1 MIDEK
6 FIIVS
11 TILYLYGSST
21 YLIDTIKG
29 KVKPNKV
36 SWSMWAIAPL
46 IAFAAQ
52 VKQGVG
58 IQSLMTFLAGFI
70 PLLVFIASFLN
81 KKSYWKIEKFDLA
94 CGLFSIV
101 GLILWYITK
110 IGNIAILFSIISDA
124 TASIPTIT
132 KSWKYPETE
141 NYKLFLFASINAAV
155 NLLTLK
161 TWDFAHYSFS
171 LYIFILCAIVAV
183 LIKFKLGKKFQLSK
197 SSRS

>member
-6 FIIVS
+6 FIIIS
-11 TILYLYGSST
+11 TILYIYGSST

-36 SWSMWAIAPL
+36 SWSMWSLSPL

-52 VKQGVG
+52 LKQGVG
-58 IQSLMTFLAGFI
+58 IQSLATFLAGFI
-70 PLLVFIASFLN
+70 PLLVFISSFFN
-81 KKSYWKIEKFDLA
+81 KKSYWKIELFDLA
-94 CGLFSIV
+94 CGVFSV
-101 GLILWYITK
+101 LGLILWYITK

-124 TASIPTIT
+124 TASIPTVT

-155 NLLTLK
+155 NMLTLK

-171 LYIFILCAIVAV
+171 LYIFFICLLVTV
-183 LIKFKLGKKFQLSK
+183 LVKFKLGKRFTKNIS
-197 SSRS
+197 

>member
-6 FIIVS
+6 FIIIT

-29 KVKPNKV
+29 KVKPNRV

-58 IQSLMTFLAGFI
+58 IQSLATFLAGFI
-70 PLLVFIASFLN
+70 PLLVFIASFFN
-81 KKSYWKIEKFDLA
+81 KKSFWKINIFDLS
-94 CGLFSIV
+94 CGFMSII
-101 GLILWYITK
+101 GLVLWFVTK
-110 IGNIAILFSIISDA
+110 IGNVAILFSIISDA
-124 TASIPTIT
+124 TASIPTIV

-141 NYKLFLFASINAAV
+141 NYKLFLFASLNAGV

-171 LYIFILCAIVAV
+171 LYIFILCAIVAG
-183 LIKFKLGKKFQLSK
+183 LIKFKIGKKVK
-197 SSRS
+197 IT

>member
-6 FIIVS
+6 FIIIT

-29 KVKPNKV
+29 KVKPNRV

-46 IAFAAQ
+46 IAFVAQ

-70 PLLVFIASFLN
+70 PLLVFIASFFN
-81 KKSYWKIEKFDLA
+81 KKAYWKIELFDLV
-94 CGLFSIV
+94 CGVFSV
-101 GLILWYITK
+101 LGLILWYITK
-110 IGNIAILFSIISDA
+110 IGNVAILFSIISDA
-124 TASIPTIT
+124 TASIPTIA

-141 NYKLFLFASINAAV
+141 NYKLFLFASLNAGV

-171 LYIFILCAIVAV
+171 LYIFIVCALVTV
-183 LIKFKLGKKFQLSK
+183 LIKFKPGKK
-197 SSRS
+197 

>member
-21 YLIDTIKG
+21 YLIDTING

-36 SWSMWAIAPL
+36 SWSMWAFAPL

-52 VKQGVG
+52 IKQGVG

-183 LIKFKLGKKFQLSK
+183 LIKFKLGKKFQLLK